1 MPVGQ
6 MLGLSSSEFFEV
18 DEVIMLA
25 VNDDME
31 GEH

>member
-1 MPVGQ
+1 MPGGEG
-6 MLGLSSSEFFEV
+6 LDLSSNEFFEV